1 MDWVQRVWRCGAP
14 IPARLKVDVA
24 RGADASDLVAALRVE
39 VARGV
44 HQGLEVGS
52 VLLRVDDRNRLL
64 LGLRLLQACCRS
76 RLLIKAIARLPLLA
90 QVLAVAVLHLH
101 SLAAVGLG
109 VSALARG
116 GAACALAIAP
126 GARRLVALAALVHG
140 DQVGVIVAER
150 DSNVVAAVA
159 ERAARRGSLHLLER
173 VGRHQRRWQR
183 QRLRS
188 GANKG
193 ELCLGQ
199 FGQ

>member
-14 IPARLKVDVA
+14 IPARLEVDVA

-44 HQGLEVGS
+44 HQGLEVGR

-126 GARRLVALAALVHG
+126 SARRLVALAALVHG

>member
-14 IPARLKVDVA
+14 IPARLEVDVA

-44 HQGLEVGS
+44 HQGLEVGR

-116 GAACALAIAP
+116 GAACARAIAA
-126 GARRLVALAALVHG
+126 GARRLVELAELVHG